1 MEAHID
7 FADLTIFVWMDALTP
22 ETKELALR
30 VNQHLVGCP
39 ECRQRVE
46 ELQRLR
52 QEAEELRKSRRT
64 LAQEE
69 QKDMGKV
76 LPFRR
81 QVETVHIAAAEPHRE
96 VVAEEGTI
104 LLDEE
109 K

>member
-1 MEAHID
+1 
-7 FADLTIFVWMDALTP
+7 
-22 ETKELALR
+22 
-30 VNQHLVGCP
+30 
-39 ECRQRVE
+39 
-46 ELQRLR
+46 
-52 QEAEELRKSRRT
+52 
-64 LAQEE
+64 
-69 QKDMGKV
+69 MGKV

>member
-22 ETKELALR
+22 ETRALALR
-30 VNQHLVGCP
+30 VNRHLVGC
-39 ECRQRVE
+39 ETCRKRVE

-52 QEAEELRKSRRT
+52 QEAEELRRTSRQLET
-64 LAQEE
+64 AQ
-69 QKDMGKV
+69 QRPTGKV
-76 LPFRR
+76 IPFHRN
-81 QVETVHIAAAEPHRE
+81 VETIQAVAAEPHRE
-96 VVAEEGTI
+96 IVAEEGEI